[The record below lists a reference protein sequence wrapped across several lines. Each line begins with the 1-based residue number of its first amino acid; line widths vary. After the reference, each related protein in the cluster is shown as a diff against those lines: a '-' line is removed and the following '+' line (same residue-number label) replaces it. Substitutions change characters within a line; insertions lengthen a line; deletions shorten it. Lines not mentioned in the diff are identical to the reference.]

1 MRHRTLALFTAF
13 CLCLAAG
20 FAVLAAEKTAP
31 KASDA
36 PNAQGAQDVPES
48 PLTIDQVIALL
59 EARVGEKIILR
70 QIETTGTRLTM
81 TVDTLLSLKA
91 AGASD
96 ALLEALQEETTPA
109 TAATAVKPAP
119 KAVPA
124 VESIEG
130 EHPFRVFLMEDE
142 GGGRVVHITNLDEN
156 GKRIGGELPDDE
168 RTTRNVLAHGTHAS
182 PPPADRHSAPSG
194 DAEGYSGGFGEGG
207 NGQQPV
213 IVNVYNQAPASPSD
227 GTALIGGSEPIGGD
241 AFINTGI
248 YPGYF
253 NYGYGY
259 SPTVYPHGAVVGPR
273 YGYGGVIY
281 SPPGSYSHYVRY
293 HRPYGAH
300 TFKQATPWSP
310 AYRWGAPA
318 SVRNQAA
325 FGRR

>member
-20 FAVLAAEKTAP
+20 FAVLAAEQAPP

-36 PNAQGAQDVPES
+36 PNARGAQDQPET

-59 EARVGEKIILR
+59 EAKVGEKVILR
-70 QIETTGTRLTM
+70 QIESTGTRLTM

-96 ALLEALQEETTPA
+96 ALLEALQEETTPH
-109 TAATAVKPAP
+109 AAAPEMKPVP
-119 KAVPA
+119 KAAPA
-124 VESIEG
+124 MDGTQG
-130 EHPFRVFLMEDE
+130 EYPFRVFLMEDNS
-142 GGGRVVHITNLDEN
+142 GGRVVHITNLDEN
-156 GKRIGGELPDDE
+156 GKRIGGELPEDD
-168 RTTRNVLAHGTHAS
+168 RASRNVVTRGEHAS
-182 PPPADRHSAPSG
+182 SPPAERREPPADDS
-194 DAEGYSGGFGEGG
+194 EGYAAGYAEGG

-213 IVNVYNQAPASPSD
+213 IVNVYNQAPASPGD

-259 SPTVYPHGAVVGPR
+259 SPTVYPHGALVGPR
-273 YGYGGVIY
+273 YGYGGIIY
-281 SPPGSYSHYVRY
+281 SPPGSYSHYIRY

-300 TFKQATPWSP
+300 SFKQATPWSP
-310 AYRWGAPA
+310 AYRWGVPA

>member
-20 FAVLAAEKTAP
+20 FAVLAAEKAAP
-31 KASDA
+31 KAADA
-36 PNAQGAQDVPES
+36 PNARGAQDVPET

-59 EARVGEKIILR
+59 EAKVGEKVILR
-70 QIETTGTRLTM
+70 QIESTGTRLTM
-81 TVDTLLSLKA
+81 TVDALLSLKA

-96 ALLEALQEETTPA
+96 ALLEALQEETTPH
-109 TAATAVKPAP
+109 TAATEAKPVP
-119 KAVPA
+119 KATPA
-124 VESIEG
+124 MDGMEG
-130 EHPFRVFLMEDE
+130 EHPFRVFLMEDNS
-142 GGGRVVHITNLDEN
+142 GGRVVHITNLDEN
-156 GKRIGGELPDDE
+156 GRRIGGELPEDD
-168 RTTRNVLAHGTHAS
+168 RATRNVVARGDQAS
-182 PPPADRHSAPSG
+182 PPPVERQAPPAG
-194 DAEGYSGGFGEGG
+194 DAGGYAAGYGEGG
-207 NGQQPV
+207 GQQPV
-213 IVNVYNQAPASPSD
+213 IVNVYNQAPAPAND

-253 NYGYGY
+253 DYGYGY

-300 TFKQATPWSP
+300 SFKQATPWSP
-310 AYRWGAPA
+310 AYRWGVPA
-318 SVRNQAA
+318 STRNQAN